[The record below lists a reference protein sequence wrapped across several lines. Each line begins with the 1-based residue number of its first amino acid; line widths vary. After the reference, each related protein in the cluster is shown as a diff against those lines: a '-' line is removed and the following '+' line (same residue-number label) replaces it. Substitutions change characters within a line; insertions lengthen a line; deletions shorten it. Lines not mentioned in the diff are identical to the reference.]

1 MKRILSKFL
10 LICIALLILFSVG
23 CAKRAIPD
31 TITAVE
37 QAFFDFGQ
45 RDITYDE
52 LKEKISEYY
61 VDFDHTVGDRV
72 FAPGFK
78 DSPEILYKDLEGL
91 TWDDFYVG
99 QKGADPDWRE
109 QMKELGTTIES
120 SQVSV
125 STSVDAIFD
134 QQMAFAWREDVV
146 SGFEK
151 GESCQIISNRYFLKK
166 VDGDWK
172 INQVDPRWGAYFMS
186 DDQEE
191 KDRARNVLA
200 MHPYQD
206 EAEYVQT
213 ITLKGGGQYE
223 THPVQ
228 ILIDRHSIID
238 TVFGGLRQ
246 KGHS

>member
-1 MKRILSKFL
+1 MKRFLSKSL
-10 LICIALLILFSVG
+10 LICIALFILFSAG

-31 TITAVE
+31 TIAAVE
-37 QAFFDFGQ
+37 QAFFAFEQ

-72 FAPGFK
+72 FVSDFK

-91 TWDDFYVG
+91 TWDDFFVDRMG
-99 QKGADPDWRE
+99 GDKNWRE
-109 QMKELGTTIES
+109 QMKEIGTTIES

-151 GESCQIISNRYFLKK
+151 GESCQIISNRYLFKK
-166 VDGDWK
+166 ADGAWK
-172 INQVDPRWGAYFMS
+172 INQVDPRWGVYWLS
-186 DDQEE
+186 DDEE
-191 KDRARNVLA
+191 EIDFARNVAA
-200 MHPYQD
+200 MHAYQD
-206 EAEYVQT
+206 EAGYVQS
-213 ITLKGGGQYE
+213 ITLK
-223 THPVQ
+223 
-228 ILIDRHSIID
+228 
-238 TVFGGLRQ
+238 
-246 KGHS
+246 